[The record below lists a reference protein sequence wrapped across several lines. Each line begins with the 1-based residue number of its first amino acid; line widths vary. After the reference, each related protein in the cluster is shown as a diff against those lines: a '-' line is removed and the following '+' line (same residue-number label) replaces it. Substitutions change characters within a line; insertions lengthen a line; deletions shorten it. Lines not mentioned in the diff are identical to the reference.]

1 MVLRADWAEHCSLTL
16 ELMTFWAGQFFV
28 VRDCTA
34 HCTMFIS
41 TVLHRLDASSTPALW
56 QPKLSPNNA
65 KCGPKETLLRTTGVG
80 KSEFEGPPKRLFQYK
95 GVNQESSSRENKF
108 KIYFEVWVTQC
119 HQNSGQTFLWKA
131 QVIIILWAILWQSRI
146 VNIVP
151 GQDYKCM
158 QLSTPHACRLLLIF
172 FPERNWEK
180 MDLPYL

>member
-1 MVLRADWAEHCSLTL
+1 
-16 ELMTFWAGQFFV
+16 MTFWAGQFFV

-41 TVLHRLDASSTPALW
+41 TVLHQLDASSTPALW

-80 KSEFEGPPKRLFQYK
+80 KNEFEGLPKRLFQYK
-95 GVNQESSSRENKF
+95 GVNQESSRRENKF
-108 KIYFEVWVTQC
+108 KIYFEVWLTQC
-119 HQNSGQTFLWKA
+119 HQNSGQTLLWKA
-131 QVIIILWAILWQSRI
+131 QVIIILWAILWQSRT
-146 VNIVP
+146 VNIVL

-172 FPERNWEK
+172 FPDRNWEK